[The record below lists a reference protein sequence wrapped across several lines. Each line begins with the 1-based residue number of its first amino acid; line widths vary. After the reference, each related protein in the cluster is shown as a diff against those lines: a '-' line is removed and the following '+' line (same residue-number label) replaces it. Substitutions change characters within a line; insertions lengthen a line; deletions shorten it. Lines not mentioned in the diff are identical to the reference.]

1 MAEALLIRLIEAT
14 ERVIAERARE
24 IDLLDAAIGDGDHGT
39 NLARGLGRVAAQRQE
54 LADRPLGA
62 ALGEAGALLAEEAGG
77 DGGRLYGTFLRGMA
91 TEAPAAGAPDL
102 GALARMAEAGV
113 AALRQAGGA
122 KVDNKTMLD
131 VLEPVARALA
141 TAAAE
146 GRAEGLGSRAVAAAA
161 YGLHRTSRLVAK
173 HGQAAALGSAS
184 VNHLDPGAWSAA
196 LIVGA
201 VVGVLE
207 PAA

>member
-39 NLARGLGRVAAQRQE
+39 NLARGLGRVAAQRRE
-54 LADRPLGA
+54 LADRPLSV
-62 ALGEAGALLAEEAGG
+62 ALEQAGDLLAEEAGG
-77 DGGRLYGTFLRGMA
+77 DGGRLYGALLRGMA
-91 TEAPAAGAPDL
+91 AEAPVAGVPDL

-113 AALRQAGGA
+113 AALREAGGA
-122 KVDNKTMLD
+122 KVDDKTMLD